1 MRAGIVELLRDSD
14 VVLDALPDELAAAIE
29 IRDDWVRRLP
39 PGNGGLE
46 FLVADLQRWIP
57 GDKIRVAF
65 LGGSSELHRQI
76 ADATRDITAVANI
89 DLNFGPGAAAGR
101 FRSWSET
108 DQQYAAELRVSFDR
122 PGNWSLVGTDNTD
135 ENIGHPSHDVGG
147 HPWQRS
153 VNFGAFSIKKPP
165 NWQGVVRHEFLH
177 ALGFHHSHQ
186 NMRGPCESEFRWDDD
201 DGYMPTKDSDGR
213 FVPDN
218 AGRRPGIYTYLAGFP
233 NFWRKCKVDH
243 NLRAA
248 AANDVTAG
256 PFDAESI
263 MLYRFEP
270 FFYKTQPSPCAPTG
284 DGLNLSQGD
293 VRGLQLL
300 YPHTGPELSAL
311 ARRSAAMLEVVAQG
325 GESELGL
332 EGGGPTAES
341 AFAHR
346 AATLLANRVT
356 ALG

>member
-14 VVLDALPDELAAAIE
+14 VILDALPDELSAAIE
-29 IRDDWVRRLP
+29 IRDAWVRRLP
-39 PGNGGLE
+39 PGNDGLE
-46 FLVADLQRWIP
+46 FLVADLQRWTP

-76 ADATRDITAVANI
+76 AEATSDITAAANI
-89 DLNFGPGAAAGR
+89 DLDFGPGAVAGQ
-101 FRSWSET
+101 FRTWSET
-108 DQQYAAELRVSFDR
+108 DQHYAAEIRVSFDR
-122 PGNWSLVGTDNTD
+122 PGYWSLVGTDSTD
-135 ENIGHPSHDVGG
+135 ENIGHPSHDRGG

-153 VNFGAFSIKKPP
+153 LNLGAFNIKKPP
-165 NWQGVVRHEFLH
+165 KWQAVVRHEFLH

-201 DGYMPTKDSDGR
+201 DGYMPTKDDDGR
-213 FVPDN
+213 FVSDN

-233 NFWRKCKVDH
+233 NFWSKSKVDR

-248 AANDVTAG
+248 AGDDVTAG

-270 FFYKTQPSPCAPTG
+270 FFYKTQASPCAPTG
-284 DGLNLSQGD
+284 DGLSLSQGD

-300 YPHTGPELSAL
+300 YPYTRSDLSAL
-311 ARRSAAMLEVVAQG
+311 AIHSAAMLEVVAQG
-325 GESELGL
+325 GESEVGL
-332 EGGGPTAES
+332 EGGAPTLES
-341 AFAHR
+341 AFSHR
-346 AATLLANRVT
+346 AATILRNRAA
-356 ALG
+356 ALR